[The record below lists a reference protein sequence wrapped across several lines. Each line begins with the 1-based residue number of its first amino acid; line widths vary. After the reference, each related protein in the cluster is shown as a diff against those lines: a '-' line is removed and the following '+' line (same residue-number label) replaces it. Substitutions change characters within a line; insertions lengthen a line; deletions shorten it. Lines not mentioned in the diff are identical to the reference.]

1 MKRKKD
7 SFMDLLE
14 YYFNTYLPVAKGLS
28 EATITS
34 YKATFRILMEFMY
47 TVKSVPPG
55 QSGV

>member
-14 YYFNTYLPVAKGLS
+14 YYFNTYLPVSKGLS

-34 YKATFRILMEFMY
+34 YKATFRILMSC
-47 TVKSVPPG
+47 TQLS
-55 QSGV
+55 QSLRTK

>member
-1 MKRKKD
+1 MRHKKD

-14 YYFNTYLPVAKGLS
+14 YYINTYLPVAKGLS

-47 TVKSVPPG
+47 TVKKLVHKG
-55 QSGV
+55 